1 MGYIEKVITVDIA
14 DKNDLVEKYDR
25 SIVSADL
32 IRFILAQAE
41 LASHKDTFKII
52 VKDKCHLDH
61 DVSNLIRSGI
71 KIEYDNAVYEHTR
84 NNNRQIL
91 SVIIGVILIVI
102 STIIKDP
109 VLAEIFAVGAWV
121 AMWDAIELALYS
133 EYKERRKMN
142 RLRKLLN
149 CEIISD

>member
-1 MGYIEKVITVDIA
+1 MEKVITVDIA

-32 IRFILAQAE
+32 IKFILTQA
-41 LASHKDTFKII
+41 FKII

-149 CEIISD
+149 CEIVSD

>member
-1 MGYIEKVITVDIA
+1 MEKVITVDIA

-32 IRFILAQAE
+32 IKFILTQAE
-41 LASHKDTFKII
+41 QASIRDTFKII

-109 VLAEIFAVGAWV
+109 VLGEIFAVGAWV

>member
-1 MGYIEKVITVDIA
+1 MEKVITVDIA

-25 SIVSADL
+25 SIVSADF

-91 SVIIGVILIVI
+91 SVIIGVVLIVI
-102 STIIKDP
+102 STLIKDA

>member
-1 MGYIEKVITVDIA
+1 MEKVITVDIA

-32 IRFILAQAE
+32 IKFILTQAE
-41 LASHKDTFKII
+41 QASIRDTFKII

-84 NNNRQIL
+84 NNNRQIR

-149 CEIISD
+149 CEIVTD

>member
-1 MGYIEKVITVDIA
+1 MEKVITVDIA

-25 SIVSADL
+25 SIVSDDL
-32 IRFILAQAE
+32 IKFILTQAE
-41 LASHKDTFKII
+41 QASIRDTFKII

-149 CEIISD
+149 CEIVSD

>member
-1 MGYIEKVITVDIA
+1 MEKIITIDIA

-25 SIVSADL
+25 SIVNTDL
-32 IRFILAQAE
+32 IKFILTQAE
-41 LASHKDTFKII
+41 QASHKDNFKIV

-61 DVSNLIRSGI
+61 DVSNLIRAGI

-102 STIIKDP
+102 STLLKDP

>member
-1 MGYIEKVITVDIA
+1 MEKVITVDIA

-32 IRFILAQAE
+32 IKFILTQAE
-41 LASHKDTFKII
+41 QASIRDTFKII

-109 VLAEIFAVGAWV
+109 VRAEIFAVGAWV

>member
-1 MGYIEKVITVDIA
+1 MEKVITVDIA

-32 IRFILAQAE
+32 IKFILTQAE
-41 LASHKDTFKII
+41 QASIRDTFKII

-61 DVSNLIRSGI
+61 DVFNLIRSGI

-149 CEIISD
+149 CEIVSD

>member
-1 MGYIEKVITVDIA
+1 MEKVITVDIA

-32 IRFILAQAE
+32 IKFILTQAE
-41 LASHKDTFKII
+41 QASIRDTFKII

-149 CEIISD
+149 CEIVTD

>member
-1 MGYIEKVITVDIA
+1 MEKVITVDIA

-32 IRFILAQAE
+32 IKFILTQAE
-41 LASHKDTFKII
+41 QASIRDTFKII

-84 NNNRQIL
+84 NNNRQVL

-121 AMWDAIELALYS
+121 SMWDAIELALYS

-149 CEIISD
+149 CEIVSD

>member
-1 MGYIEKVITVDIA
+1 MEKVITVDIA
-14 DKNDLVEKYDR
+14 DKNDLVEKNDR

-32 IRFILAQAE
+32 IKFILTQAE
-41 LASHKDTFKII
+41 QASIRDTFKII

>member
-1 MGYIEKVITVDIA
+1 MEKVITVAIA

-91 SVIIGVILIVI
+91 SVIIGVVLIVI
-102 STIIKDP
+102 STLIKDA

-149 CEIISD
+149 CEIVSD

>member
-1 MGYIEKVITVDIA
+1 MEKVITVDIA

-32 IRFILAQAE
+32 IRFILTQAE

-52 VKDKCHLDH
+52 VKDKCHLDY

-149 CEIISD
+149 CEIVTD

>member
-1 MGYIEKVITVDIA
+1 MEKVITVDIA

-41 LASHKDTFKII
+41 LASHKDSFKII

-91 SVIIGVILIVI
+91 SVIIGVILIII
-102 STIIKDP
+102 STLLKDA

>member
-1 MGYIEKVITVDIA
+1 MEKVITVDIA

-32 IRFILAQAE
+32 IKFILTQSEQA
-41 LASHKDTFKII
+41 SIRDTFKII

-149 CEIISD
+149 CEIVSD

>member
-1 MGYIEKVITVDIA
+1 MEKVITVDIA

-32 IRFILAQAE
+32 IKFILTQAE
-41 LASHKDTFKII
+41 QASIRDTFKII

-102 STIIKDP
+102 STVIKDP

>member
-1 MGYIEKVITVDIA
+1 MEKVITVDIA

-32 IRFILAQAE
+32 IRFILTQAE

-149 CEIISD
+149 CEIVSD

>member
-1 MGYIEKVITVDIA
+1 MEKVITVDIA

-32 IRFILAQAE
+32 IRFILTQAE

-52 VKDKCHLDH
+52 VKDKCHLDY

-102 STIIKDP
+102 STFLKDA

-149 CEIISD
+149 CEIVTD

>member
-1 MGYIEKVITVDIA
+1 MEKVITVDIA

-25 SIVSADL
+25 SIVNADL
-32 IRFILAQAE
+32 IRFILTQAE

-84 NNNRQIL
+84 NNNWQIL